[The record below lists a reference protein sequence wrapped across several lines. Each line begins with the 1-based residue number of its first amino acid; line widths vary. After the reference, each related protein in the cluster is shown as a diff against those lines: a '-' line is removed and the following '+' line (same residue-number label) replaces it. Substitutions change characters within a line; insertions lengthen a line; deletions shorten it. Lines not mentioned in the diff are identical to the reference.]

1 MTEQTYKMLLKDLIS
16 KNKILLDLLK
26 NVPNNILNHNING
39 ISGNSKNI
47 KNDYIYV
54 AIKGARFDGSDFI
67 NEARQNGAILI
78 IADKS
83 YDKNVISTNKISTR
97 LVYTELLASFYNKQ
111 PKEIIGVT
119 GTNGKTSTVEF
130 CRQLWV
136 QAGWKAASMGTLG
149 TKIENTLNK
158 SILKSPK
165 QNLTTFDP
173 DELYKELYSLENL
186 EITHLALEA
195 SSHGLDQFRLDS
207 VKFTGAIF
215 TNLSHDHLDYHK
227 NIENYFNCKKRL
239 FTEILQSNSAVAINI
254 DDDFGK
260 RLFNEI
266 KNNRHIVVTFGKSSG
281 ADVKIISIKQNNQNI
296 DLILEYKNLI
306 YKSTIGMIGKFQ
318 SYNVV
323 AAASICIALGIDAN
337 LIFKSISYLKPARGR
352 MEMIS
357 ATHNN
362 SMIIIDYAHTPEAL
376 RYVLNSIKEI
386 AKEKIITLFGC
397 GGDRDKDKRKFMGEL
412 AKEFSDLVIV
422 TDDNPRSETAS
433 NIRKDI
439 LEGCPNAVEI
449 PDRNK
454 AINYAISKL
463 QKNDFLLIAGKGHET
478 SQTIGMET
486 LPFDDFTVA
495 KETIKNIENTRDAD

>member
-1 MTEQTYKMLLKDLIS
+1 MEQTYKMLLKDLIS
-16 KNKILLDLLK
+16 KNKILSDLLK
-26 NVPNNILNHNING
+26 IIPDKTLNHNVNG

-47 KNDYIYV
+47 KNDYIFV
-54 AIKGARFDGSDFI
+54 AIKGTQFNGSDFI
-67 NEARQNGAILI
+67 NEARQNGAFLI
-78 IADKS
+78 IDNKS
-83 YDKNVISTNKISTR
+83 DNKDVISTNEVSTR
-97 LVYTELLASFYNKQ
+97 LIYTELLASFYEKQ

-136 QAGWKAASMGTLG
+136 QSGWKAASMGTLG

-158 SILKSPK
+158 SSFKSPR

-173 DELYKELYSLENL
+173 DELYKQLYSLENQD
-186 EITHLALEA
+186 ISHLALEA
-195 SSHGLDQFRLDS
+195 SSHGLDQFRLDG

-239 FTEILQSNSAVAINI
+239 FTEILQNNSAVAINI
-254 DDDFGK
+254 DDNFGK

-266 KNNRHIVVTFGKSSG
+266 KNNRHIIITFGKSLE
-281 ADVKIISIKQNNQNI
+281 ADVKINSIKQNNQNI
-296 DLILEYKNLI
+296 DLILEYRKQI
-306 YKSTIGMIGKFQ
+306 YNTTIGMIGEFQ

-337 LIFKSISYLKPARGR
+337 LIFNSISYLKPARGR
-352 MEMIS
+352 MEMIAAS
-357 ATHNN
+357 HNN
-362 SMIIIDYAHTPEAL
+362 SIVVIDYAHTPEAL

-397 GGDRDKDKRKFMGEL
+397 GGDRDKEKRKSMGEL

-422 TDDNPRSETAS
+422 TDDNPRSESPS

-439 LEGCPNAVEI
+439 LEGCPNAEEI

-463 QKNDFLLIAGKGHET
+463 QKNDFLIIAGKGHET

-486 LPFDDFTVA
+486 LPFDDHTVA
-495 KETIKNIENTRDAD
+495 KETIKNIEKLREAD